1 MTEPNPPAKKQ
12 GGKRIRAGRRRA
24 KVTRRHYT
32 IWASKEEIE
41 FIKEYLLRNRVNDP
55 E

>member
-1 MTEPNPPAKKQ
+1 MTESNPPAKKQ

-24 KVTRRHYT
+24 KVPRRHFT

-41 FIKEYLLRNRVNDP
+41 YIKEYLLRNRVKDP